1 MALDAKQVDRK
12 RLDLDKALKD
22 GAPASTITVIL
33 NELKTGVVPSEKLL
47 RETKIGVA
55 VNKLRQFKDPAVAKL
70 STEIVNGW
78 RTAMQKS
85 KSAGGSTPKTANATN
100 GTASPAPN
108 GGSSASPEKK
118 AVEVKPE
125 KKKFQGDTAK
135 RNTKTDNVNTNVS
148 GNTIR
153 DNCLK
158 LMYDGLAFMSSECKD
173 VLHDMYLSNA
183 NELNAVSE
191 DILAKARDVENATY
205 KEFQPETSEAYK
217 SKIRSLFQNLKNK
230 SNRQL
235 SQRVFSGEI
244 KPEEFVV
251 MSSEDLKSEER
262 KKQDEDLK
270 KENMNNAM
278 VAQEEYSISSEFVC
292 GKCKQK
298 KVSYKQAQTRSAD
311 EPMTTFCTCMNCGNR
326 WKFS

>member
-85 KSAGGSTPKTANATN
+85 KSAGSSTPKPANATN

-118 AVEVKPE
+118 SVEVKPE

-135 RNTKTDNVNTNVS
+135 RNTKSDNVNTNVS

-173 VLHDMYLSNA
+173 VIYHMCSSTML
-183 NELNAVSE
+183 
-191 DILAKARDVENATY
+191 
-205 KEFQPETSEAYK
+205 TS
-217 SKIRSLFQNLKNK
+217 
-230 SNRQL
+230 
-235 SQRVFSGEI
+235 
-244 KPEEFVV
+244 
-251 MSSEDLKSEER
+251 
-262 KKQDEDLK
+262 
-270 KENMNNAM
+270 
-278 VAQEEYSISSEFVC
+278 
-292 GKCKQK
+292 
-298 KVSYKQAQTRSAD
+298 
-311 EPMTTFCTCMNCGNR
+311 
-326 WKFS
+326 